1 MVYRILRWLART
13 SVRIFFRRIEVEGV
27 ENVPRTG
34 PVLLVPNHP
43 NAIVDALVVVMHIK
57 RPISVTAKST
67 LADFFLMGQVIRSTN
82 VILFHRK
89 KDMGKGADPSRN
101 TEAIAQCRRRL
112 EQGEAILIFPEGQS
126 HSDPSLRPLRPGAAR
141 NALDYLQS
149 DGTPGD
155 LVIIPVGLHFPEKDR
170 FRSDVWIR
178 FGKPFDPR
186 KWQEENPDDGPLE
199 LTAEIESRIRKLT
212 LNFERR
218 PDSLLLMW
226 AAEILETGAAPPA
239 RLGLEKHRV
248 SRRLK
253 LVQLLNEGYKQLK
266 DDQADDIARLRKR
279 VRAYRLELRG
289 LGIKPS
295 EVYLRMPAWRV
306 ARFVIRELVILVVGM
321 PIAAWG
327 ILNHIIPVAIIG
339 TLAVTFSVEK
349 DKWASNVVLPTAVFI
364 PIFYTIQITAGWFF
378 LTSVW
383 ASLYMVSL
391 PISGVFAILY
401 RDRVGNI
408 WYRAR
413 TFFLFLKNP
422 DLRERLG
429 REGRSIIEDLTR
441 LGEKLE
447 EEKTDVETRRHG
459 DAEKNQGPKSTPS
472 TG

>member
-1 MVYRILRWLART
+1 MVYRILRWLSRT
-13 SVRIFFRRIEVEGV
+13 SVRLFFRRIEVEGL
-27 ENVPRTG
+27 ENVPGSG

-43 NAIVDALVVVMHIK
+43 NAIVDALVVVMHLK

-67 LADFFLMGQVIRSTN
+67 LADFFLMRQVIKSTN

-89 KDMGKGADPSRN
+89 KDMAMGADPSRN
-101 TEAIAQCRRRL
+101 VEAIAECRRRL

-126 HSDPSLRPLRPGAAR
+126 HSDPGLRPLRSGAAR
-141 NALDYLQS
+141 IALDYLQS
-149 DGTPGD
+149 DGTAGN
-155 LVIIPVGLHFPEKDR
+155 LAIIPVGLHFPEKDR

-178 FGKPFDPR
+178 FGKPLDPR
-186 KWQEENPDDGPLE
+186 MWREENPEAGPIE
-199 LTAEIESRIRKLT
+199 LTAEIENRIRKLT
-212 LNFERR
+212 LNFEHR
-218 PDSLLLMW
+218 PDSVLLMW

-253 LVQLLNEGYKQLK
+253 LVQLLNEGYRQLK
-266 DDQADDIARLRKR
+266 EDQADDIARLRKR
-279 VRAYRLELRG
+279 VRSYRLELRS

-306 ARFVIRELVILVVGM
+306 ARFVARELVILVVGM
-321 PIAAWG
+321 PIAGWG
-327 ILNHIIPVAIIG
+327 ILNHIIPVVIIRM
-339 TLAVTFSVEK
+339 LAATFSVEK
-349 DKWASNVVLPTAVFI
+349 DKWASNVVLPTAVII
-364 PIFYTIQITAGWFF
+364 PFFYAIQITAAWLF
-378 LTSVW
+378 LNPLW
-383 ASLYMVSL
+383 AGLYMVSL
-391 PISGVFAILY
+391 PVSGIFAILY

-408 WYRAR
+408 LYRAR

-447 EEKTDVETRRHG
+447 EEKTG
-459 DAEKNQGPKSTPS
+459 S
-472 TG
+472 